1 MQWTRCLKLL
11 LSGLPCYSGLYP
23 QTLSLPGCVCHGIYH
38 RTREVTNTRLIQLS
52 GALRIIDTDD
62 ELATPSGSWD
72 TLSSVLANSTSG
84 LPIFWMLGLHI
95 NNVSPD
101 WPQTPC
107 YIISFCGFEVFRL
120 RWSNA
125 PGILGSLW
133 PTGNLLWHFL
143 SCCDCMS

>member
-1 MQWTRCLKLL
+1 MDQMLKAPAAW
-11 LSGLPCYSGLYP
+11 LPCYSGLYP

-62 ELATPSGSWD
+62 ELTTPSGSWD

-120 RWSNA
+120 
-125 PGILGSLW
+125 
-133 PTGNLLWHFL
+133 
-143 SCCDCMS
+143 